1 MALVGDGT
9 ETYMRFDWSNIE
21 IFANKGVFSYS
32 YNFALDPKA
41 INVEIKVDDDVKLI
55 SLEFHE
61 IKSIWK

>member
-1 MALVGDGT
+1 MLI
-9 ETYMRFDWSNIE
+9 DWSNIE

-32 YNFALDPKA
+32 EHFALDPKA
-41 INVEIKVDDDVKLI
+41 RNVSINVDDDVKLI